1 MTGFSPSNNPR
12 TTPAQEETLITV
24 VLKNAI
30 GQIIGRKGNTIN
42 KIQSQNNVEITTSL
56 TASDYPDV
64 KIIVNAYNNQQCIDW
79 KVRLCYEKNFHKTA
93 IHMVQTAS
101 FNAEIQYW
109 NKNQS
114 TTQWKNIHF
123 NIKHGTNN
131 VEIQNQKRLA
141 TPPIGQQLNSAKVIE
156 DQIIQTINQKA
167 LTEII
172 QVSILHLLQTI
183 TDILQTFTDYLHQL
197 PVAVK

>member
-64 KIIVNAYNNQQCIDW
+64 KIIVNAYNNQQRIDW
-79 KVRLCYEKNFHKTA
+79 KVRLCYAKNFHKTA

>member
-1 MTGFSPSNNPR
+1 MTGFSSSNNPR

-24 VLKNAI
+24 ILKNAI
-30 GQIIGRKGNTIN
+30 SQIIGRKGNKIN
-42 KIQSQNNVEITTSL
+42 KIQPQNNVEITTSL

-79 KVRLCYEKNFHKTA
+79 KVRLCYAKNFHKTA

-123 NIKHGTNN
+123 NIIHGTSN
-131 VEIQNQKRLA
+131 VEIQNQKKLA
-141 TPPIGQQLNSAKVIE
+141 TQPIGQQLNSAKVIK

-197 PVAVK
+197 LVAVK